1 MSNYILSAALELQ
14 DRFSSKI
21 KSASTSFKNFSSQ
34 VKTESASMGSSLK
47 ELGNQFGINSKG
59 AISSFRTVERYG
71 KVAGAAVTAFT
82 GKSYLGWVE
91 LEDQLLRNAAISGA
105 TAKEQGKLNKQV
117 IVQGRETRFTAKQV
131 AEAQMYQAQ
140 SGKTVNE
147 ILEITPTLLKMS
159 IASGDDLATTSDYL
173 TDSMTAAGISI
184 KDTTRY
190 ADLLANMSMRTN
202 MTMSDMAETILKIG
216 TLTKG
221 QEKIEDIATMM
232 GVLADNG
239 IRSAEAGTAMKS
251 IYGKLFQAQDDK
263 KMQKLFKKYDLNLY
277 KEVIGA
283 DGEKHIEWKGL
294 LEIIEDMKPAFQNM
308 NAAEQNYFLTTV
320 AGRNHIDAFSALLKA
335 NNEQLEKS
343 RNAANNAA
351 GSLDNFYD
359 TMITG
364 SKQTLEEFKS
374 AIDGFGNALGAAAAP
389 IVDEKLKEM
398 TSAINGVTEN
408 QLSTENIDKYIDH
421 IILRAKQAAG
431 VYVGLKATVAAA
443 GTGATILGLGAGSI
457 TALAL
462 GGSALVGWG
471 ANKLRDVYMN
481 SSSYNGD
488 YMERIRLSREADT
501 ILKESKNRSFL
512 NTGNSFGSL
521 GAFNSEKYTKNKL
534 SVGNFG
540 DKEYLKTNGATPFNE
555 TKPEIKVD
563 LSHLTL
569 NTMKNTEELI
579 KEVQERIG
587 EEMRNAIANAQ
598 MTQQ

>member
-14 DRFSSKI
+14 DKFSSKI

-47 ELGNQFGINSKG
+47 DLGNQLGINSKG

-71 KVAGAAVTAFT
+71 KIATATTVAFT
-82 GKSYLGWVE
+82 GKSYLGWVD

-105 TAKEQGKLNKQV
+105 TAKEQEKLNKQV

-131 AEAQMYQAQ
+131 AEAQMYQAM
-140 SGKTVNE
+140 SGKSVNE

-159 IASGDDLATTSDYL
+159 IASGDDLATTSNYL
-173 TDSMTAAGISI
+173 TNSMTAAGVSI

-202 MTMSDMAETILKIG
+202 MSMSDMADTILKIG
-216 TLTKG
+216 SLTKG
-221 QEKIEDIATMM
+221 QEKIEDIATVM

-239 IRSAEAGTAMKS
+239 LKSAEAGTAMKS
-251 IYGKLFQAQDDK
+251 IYARLFKAQDDK
-263 KMQKLFKKYDLNLY
+263 KMQKIFGKYNLSLY
-277 KEVIGA
+277 KRGK
-283 DGEKHIEWKGL
+283 DGKREWKGI
-294 LEIIEDMKPAFQNM
+294 LEIIEDMKPAFQKM
-308 NAAEQNYFLTTV
+308 DAAEQNYFLTTV
-320 AGRNHIDAFSALLKA
+320 AGAHHMDAFSNLLKA
-335 NNEQLEKS
+335 TNEQLEKS
-343 RNAANNAA
+343 KNAANNAG
-351 GSLDNFYD
+351 GSLDKFYD
-359 TMITG
+359 TMISG

-374 AIDGFGNALGAAAAP
+374 AIDGFSKAFGKSVAP

-443 GTGATILGLGAGSI
+443 ASGATILGLGAG
-457 TALAL
+457 TVTGLAL
-462 GGSALVGWG
+462 GGTALAGWG
-471 ANKLRDVYMN
+471 ANKLRDKYMN
-481 SSSYNGD
+481 SSIYQGD
-488 YMERIRLSREADT
+488 YLEKIRLSREADA
-501 ILKESKNRSFL
+501 ILNESKNRSFL
-512 NTGNSFGSL
+512 NTGNSLGSL
-521 GAFNSEKYTKNKL
+521 GAFNSEKYIKNKL
-534 SVGNFG
+534 STGNFG
-540 DKEYLKTNGATPFNE
+540 DKEYLKTNVSSPFNE

-587 EEMRNAIANAQ
+587 EEMRSAIANAQ

>member
-1 MSNYILSAALELQ
+1 MSNYILSAALELK
-14 DRFSSKI
+14 DNFSSKI
-21 KSASTSFKNFSSQ
+21 NSASKSFKSFSSQ

-91 LEDQLLRNAAISGA
+91 LEDQLLRNAAITGA
-105 TAKEQGKLNKQV
+105 TAKEQEKLNKQV
-117 IVQGRETRFTAKQV
+117 IVQGRVTRFTAKQV
-131 AEAQMYQAQ
+131 AEAQMYQAM
-140 SGKTVNE
+140 SGKSVNE

-173 TDSMTAAGISI
+173 TNSMTAAGISI

-202 MTMSDMAETILKIG
+202 MTMSDMADTILKIG

-221 QEKIEDIATMM
+221 QEKIEDIATAM

-239 IRSAEAGTAMKS
+239 IRGAEAGTAMKA
-251 IYGKLFQAQDDK
+251 IYARLFKAQDDK

-283 DGEKHIEWKGL
+283 DGEKHIEWKGI
-294 LEIIEDMKPAFQNM
+294 LEIIEDMKPAFQKM
-308 NAAEQNYFLTTV
+308 NAAEQNYFMTTV
-320 AGRNHIDAFSALLKA
+320 AGAHHMDAFSALLKA
-335 NNEQLEKS
+335 TNDQLEKS
-343 RNAANNAA
+343 KNAANNAEGA
-351 GSLDNFYD
+351 LDNFYD

-431 VYVGLKATVAAA
+431 VYVGLKATLAAA

-488 YMERIRLSREADT
+488 YMERIRLSHEADA

-512 NTGNSFGSL
+512 NTGNSLGSL
-521 GAFNSEKYTKNKL
+521 GAFNSEKYTKSKL
-534 SVGNFG
+534 STGNFG
-540 DKEYLKTNGATPFNE
+540 DKEYLKTNVSTPFNE

>member
-1 MSNYILSAALELQ
+1 MSNYILSAALELK
-14 DRFSSKI
+14 DNFSSKI
-21 KSASTSFKNFSSQ
+21 NSASTSFKNFSSQ
-34 VKTESASMGSSLK
+34 VKSESASMGSSLK
-47 ELGNQFGINSKG
+47 DLGNQLGINSKG

-71 KVAGAAVTAFT
+71 KIATAATVAFT
-82 GKSYLGWVE
+82 GKSYLGWVD
-91 LEDQLLRNAAISGA
+91 LEDQLLRNAAITGA
-105 TAKEQGKLNKQV
+105 SAKEQALMNSQVKQL
-117 IVQGRETRFTAKQV
+117 GNTTRFTQKQV
-131 AEAQMYQAQ
+131 AEAQMYQAMA
-140 SGKTVNE
+140 GYKTNE
-147 ILEITPTLLKMS
+147 ILSVTPTLLKLS
-159 IASGDDLATTSDYL
+159 IATGEDLAKTSDIV
-173 TDSMTAAGISI
+173 TDSLSAFGLSVKDVGMYTDILASTANNTN
-184 KDTTRY
+184 TTV
-190 ADLLANMSMRTN
+190 
-202 MTMSDMAETILKIG
+202 G
-216 TLTKG
+216 
-221 QEKIEDIATMM
+221 MM
-232 GVLADNG
+232 GNAFVYVGASSRAMGESFEEVAVSLGILADNG
-239 IRSAEAGTAMKS
+239 IKGEKAGTGLNALYARLAKPTTIMKKALKYANVELKDQSGNFKGLRKIIEESRPALEKMTEVQRNNWLATIAGTEGVKIWSSIMNNSAEGTKKAEDAV
-251 IYGKLFQAQDDK
+251 YNATGALDK
-263 KMQKLFKKYDLNLY
+263 
-277 KEVIGA
+277 
-283 DGEKHIEWKGL
+283 
-294 LEIIEDMKPAFQNM
+294 
-308 NAAEQNYFLTTV
+308 
-320 AGRNHIDAFSALLKA
+320 
-335 NNEQLEKS
+335 
-343 RNAANNAA
+343 
-351 GSLDNFYD
+351 FYN
-359 TMITG
+359 TMTKG
-364 SKQTLEEFKS
+364 SKQTVEEFKS
-374 AIDGFGNALGAAAAP
+374 SIDGFGKAFAEGAAP
-389 IVDEKLKEM
+389 IIDEKLKEI

>member
-1 MSNYILSAALELQ
+1 MSNYILSAALELK
-14 DRFSSKI
+14 DNFSSKI
-21 KSASTSFKNFSSQ
+21 NSASKSFKSFSSQ
-34 VKTESASMGSSLK
+34 VADGGKVIGGSLK
-47 ELGNQFGINSKG
+47 GIGNQLGVTAERFKKG
-59 AISSFRTVERYG
+59 FNTVERYG

-105 TAKEQGKLNKQV
+105 TAKEQEKLNKQV

-173 TDSMTAAGISI
+173 TNSMTAAGISI

-202 MTMSDMAETILKIG
+202 MSMSDMAETILKIG

-251 IYGKLFQAQDDK
+251 IYARLFKAQDDK

-294 LEIIEDMKPAFQNM
+294 LEIIEDMKPAFQKM
-308 NAAEQNYFLTTV
+308 DAAEKNYFLTTV
-320 AGRNHIDAFSALLKA
+320 AGAHHMDAFSALLKA

-343 RNAANNAA
+343 RNAANNAE
-351 GSLDNFYD
+351 GSLDKFYK
-359 TMITG
+359 TMTKG
-364 SKQTLEEFKS
+364 SKQTVEEFKS
-374 AIDGFGNALGAAAAP
+374 AIDGFGKALGKGLAP
-389 IVDEKLKEM
+389 IIDEKLKEM
-398 TSAINGVTEN
+398 TKAINGVTEQ
-408 QLSTENIDKYIDH
+408 QLSTKNINAFLDEIEEK
-421 IILRAKQAAG
+421 AKIVMGTYVALKGAIFAVSHPYLTAAMTGWGTG
-431 VYVGLKATVAAA
+431 VY
-443 GTGATILGLGAGSI
+443 LGNKL
-457 TALAL
+457 
-462 GGSALVGWG
+462 GSALEPYVNSPKMIEW
-471 ANKLRDVYMN
+471 RDKRAK
-481 SSSYNGD
+481 
-488 YMERIRLSREADT
+488 EREANLGLST
-501 ILKESKNRSFL
+501 SQLAESFFKRKQNSVSEFGGYL
-512 NTGNSFGSL
+512 TTNGFVSGGNNITQNPSVFNQGTAGVNITGVSIQI
-521 GAFNSEKYTKNKL
+521 
-534 SVGNFG
+534 G
-540 DKEYLKTNGATPFNE
+540 DKNINR
-555 TKPEIKVD
+555 D
-563 LSHLTL
+563 
-569 NTMKNTEELI
+569 ELV
-579 KEVQERIG
+579 KEIG
-587 EEMRNAIANAQ
+587 EKMVKQIEEAQ

>member
-1 MSNYILSAALELQ
+1 MSNYILSAALELK
-14 DRFSSKI
+14 DNFSSKI
-21 KSASTSFKNFSSQ
+21 NSASTSFKNFSSQ
-34 VKTESASMGSSLK
+34 VKSESASMGSSLK
-47 ELGNQFGINSKG
+47 DLGNQLGINSKG

-71 KVAGAAVTAFT
+71 KIATAATVAFT
-82 GKSYLGWVE
+82 GKSYLGWVD
-91 LEDQLLRNAAISGA
+91 LEDQLLRNAAITGA
-105 TAKEQGKLNKQV
+105 TAKEQEKLNKQV
-117 IVQGRETRFTAKQV
+117 TVQGRVTRFTAKQV
-131 AEAQMYQAQ
+131 AEAQMYQAM

-173 TDSMTAAGISI
+173 TNSMTAAGISI

-202 MTMSDMAETILKIG
+202 MTMSDMADTILKIG

-221 QEKIEDIATMM
+221 QEKIEDIATAM

-239 IRSAEAGTAMKS
+239 IRGAEAGTAMKA
-251 IYGKLFQAQDDK
+251 IYARLFKAQDDK

-283 DGEKHIEWKGL
+283 DGEKHIEWKGI
-294 LEIIEDMKPAFQNM
+294 LEIIEDMKPAFQKM
-308 NAAEQNYFLTTV
+308 NAAEQNYFMTTV
-320 AGRNHIDAFSALLKA
+320 AGAHHMDAFSALLKA
-335 NNEQLEKS
+335 TNDQLEKS
-343 RNAANNAA
+343 KNAANNAEGA
-351 GSLDNFYD
+351 LDNFYD

-431 VYVGLKATVAAA
+431 VYVGLKATLAAA

-488 YMERIRLSREADT
+488 YMERIRLSHEADT

-540 DKEYLKTNGATPFNE
+540 DKEYLKINGATPFNE

>member
-14 DRFSSKI
+14 DKFSSKI
-21 KSASTSFKNFSSQ
+21 NSASTSFKNFSSQ

-47 ELGNQFGINSKG
+47 DLGNQLGINSKG

-71 KVAGAAVTAFT
+71 KIATAATVAFT
-82 GKSYLGWVE
+82 GKSYLGWVD

-105 TAKEQGKLNKQV
+105 TAKEQEKLNKQV
-117 IVQGRETRFTAKQV
+117 TTLGRETRFTAKQV
-131 AEAQMYQAQ
+131 AEAQMYQAM

-159 IASGDDLATTSDYL
+159 IASGDDLATTSSYL
-173 TDSMTAAGISI
+173 TNSMTAAGISI

-202 MTMSDMAETILKIG
+202 MTMSDMADTILKIG
-216 TLTKG
+216 SITKG
-221 QEKIEDIATMM
+221 QEKIEDIATAM

-239 IRSAEAGTAMKS
+239 IRGAEAGTAMKA
-251 IYGKLFQAQDDK
+251 IYGQLFKAQDNEK
-263 KMQKLFKKYDLNLY
+263 IKKLFKKYNLNLY
-277 KEVIGA
+277 KEVIGE
-283 DGEKHIEWKGL
+283 DGKKTVVWKGM
-294 LEIIEDMKPAFQNM
+294 LEILEDMKPAFQNM

-320 AGRNHIDAFSALLKA
+320 AGQHHMDAFSNLLKA
-335 NNEQLEKS
+335 TNEQLEKS
-343 RNAANNAA
+343 KNAANNAG
-351 GSLDNFYD
+351 GSLDKFYE
-359 TMITG
+359 TVTKG

-374 AIDGFGNALGAAAAP
+374 AIDGFGKSFAKGAAP
-389 IVDEKLKEM
+389 IIDEKLKEM

-512 NTGNSFGSL
+512 NTGNSLGSL

-534 SVGNFG
+534 SAGNFG
-540 DKEYLKTNGATPFNE
+540 DKEYLKTNVSTPFNE

-569 NTMKNTEELI
+569 NTMKDTEALI

>member
-1 MSNYILSAALELQ
+1 MSNYILSAALELK
-14 DRFSSKI
+14 DNFSSKI
-21 KSASTSFKNFSSQ
+21 NSASKSFKSFSSQ

-105 TAKEQGKLNKQV
+105 TAKEQEKLNKQV
-117 IVQGRETRFTAKQV
+117 TTQGRVTRFTAKQV
-131 AEAQMYQAQ
+131 AEAQMYQAM
-140 SGKTVNE
+140 SGKSVNQ

-173 TDSMTAAGISI
+173 TNSMTAAGISI

-202 MTMSDMAETILKIG
+202 MTMSDMADTILKIG

-221 QEKIEDIATMM
+221 QEKIEDIATAM

-239 IRSAEAGTAMKS
+239 IRGAEAGTAMKA
-251 IYGKLFQAQDDK
+251 IYARLFKAQDDK

-283 DGEKHIEWKGL
+283 DGEKHIEWKGI
-294 LEIIEDMKPAFQNM
+294 LEIIEDMKPAFQKM
-308 NAAEQNYFLTTV
+308 NAAEQNYFMTTV
-320 AGRNHIDAFSALLKA
+320 AGAHHMDAFSALLKA
-335 NNEQLEKS
+335 TNDQLEKS
-343 RNAANNAA
+343 KNAANNAE

-389 IVDEKLKEM
+389 IIDEKLKEM

-488 YMERIRLSREADT
+488 YMERIRLSHEADA

-512 NTGNSFGSL
+512 NTGNSLGSL

-534 SVGNFG
+534 SAGNFG
-540 DKEYLKTNGATPFNE
+540 DKEYLKTNISSPFNE

>member
-47 ELGNQFGINSKG
+47 DLGNQLGINSKG

-71 KVAGAAVTAFT
+71 KIATAATVAFT
-82 GKSYLGWVE
+82 GKSYLGWVD
-91 LEDQLLRNAAISGA
+91 LEDQLLRNAAITGA
-105 TAKEQGKLNKQV
+105 SAKEQALMNSQVKQL
-117 IVQGRETRFTAKQV
+117 GNTTRFTQKQV
-131 AEAQMYQAQ
+131 AEAQMYQAMA
-140 SGKTVNE
+140 GYKTNE
-147 ILEITPTLLKMS
+147 ILSVTPTLLKLS
-159 IASGDDLATTSDYL
+159 IATGEDLAKTSDIV
-173 TDSMTAAGISI
+173 TDSLSAFGLSVKDVGMYTDILASTANNTN
-184 KDTTRY
+184 TTV
-190 ADLLANMSMRTN
+190 
-202 MTMSDMAETILKIG
+202 G
-216 TLTKG
+216 
-221 QEKIEDIATMM
+221 MM
-232 GVLADNG
+232 GNAFVYVGASSRAMGESFEEVAVSLGILADNG
-239 IRSAEAGTAMKS
+239 IKGEKAGTGLNALYARLAKPTTIMKKALKYANVELKDQSGNFKGLRKIIEESRPALEKMTEVQRNNWLATIAGTEGVKIWSSIMNNSAEGTKKAEDAV
-251 IYGKLFQAQDDK
+251 YNATGALDK
-263 KMQKLFKKYDLNLY
+263 
-277 KEVIGA
+277 
-283 DGEKHIEWKGL
+283 
-294 LEIIEDMKPAFQNM
+294 
-308 NAAEQNYFLTTV
+308 
-320 AGRNHIDAFSALLKA
+320 
-335 NNEQLEKS
+335 
-343 RNAANNAA
+343 
-351 GSLDNFYD
+351 FYN
-359 TMITG
+359 TMTKG

-374 AIDGFGNALGAAAAP
+374 AVDGFSKAFAEGAAP
-389 IVDEKLKEM
+389 IIDEKLKEI

>member
-1 MSNYILSAALELQ
+1 MSNYILSAALELK
-14 DRFSSKI
+14 DNFSSKI
-21 KSASTSFKNFSSQ
+21 NSASTSFKNFSSQ

-47 ELGNQFGINSKG
+47 DLGNQLGINSKG

-71 KVAGAAVTAFT
+71 KIATAATVAFT
-82 GKSYLGWVE
+82 GKSYLGWVD

-105 TAKEQGKLNKQV
+105 TAKEQEKLNKQV

-131 AEAQMYQAQ
+131 AEAQMYQAM
-140 SGKTVNE
+140 SGKSVNE

-173 TDSMTAAGISI
+173 TNSMTAAGISI

-190 ADLLANMSMRTN
+190 ADLLASMSMRTN

-216 TLTKG
+216 SITKG
-221 QEKIEDIATMM
+221 QEKIEDIATAM

-239 IRSAEAGTAMKS
+239 IRGAEAGTAMKA
-251 IYGKLFQAQDDK
+251 IYGQLFKAQDNEK
-263 KMQKLFKKYDLNLY
+263 IKKLFKKYNLNLY
-277 KEVIGA
+277 KEVIGE
-283 DGEKHIEWKGL
+283 DGKKTVVWKGM
-294 LEIIEDMKPAFQNM
+294 LEILEDMKPAFQNM

-320 AGRNHIDAFSALLKA
+320 AGQHHMDAFSNLLKA
-335 NNEQLEKS
+335 TNEQLEKS
-343 RNAANNAA
+343 KNAANNAG
-351 GSLDNFYD
+351 GSLDKFYE
-359 TMITG
+359 TVTKG

-374 AIDGFGNALGAAAAP
+374 AIDGFGKSFAKGAAP
-389 IVDEKLKEM
+389 IIDEKLKEM

-408 QLSTENIDKYIDH
+408 QLSTENIDNYIDH
-421 IILRAKQAAG
+421 IILRAEQAAG

>member
-1 MSNYILSAALELQ
+1 MGNYILSAALELK
-14 DRFSSKI
+14 DKFSSQI
-21 KSASTSFKNFSSQ
+21 DSASTSFKNFSSQ

-47 ELGNQFGINSKG
+47 DLGNQLGINSKG

-71 KVAGAAVTAFT
+71 KIATAATVAFT
-82 GKSYLGWVE
+82 GKSYLGWVD
-91 LEDQLLRNAAISGA
+91 LEDQLLRNAAITGA
-105 TAKEQGKLNKQV
+105 SAKEQALMNSQVKQL
-117 IVQGRETRFTAKQV
+117 GNTTRFTQKQV
-131 AEAQMYQAQ
+131 AEAQMYQAMA
-140 SGKTVNE
+140 GYKTNE
-147 ILEITPTLLKMS
+147 ILSVTPTLLKLS
-159 IASGDDLATTSDYL
+159 IATGEDLAKTSDIV
-173 TDSMTAAGISI
+173 TDSLSAFGLSVKDVGMYTDILASTANNTN
-184 KDTTRY
+184 TTV
-190 ADLLANMSMRTN
+190 
-202 MTMSDMAETILKIG
+202 G
-216 TLTKG
+216 
-221 QEKIEDIATMM
+221 MM
-232 GVLADNG
+232 GNAFVYVGASSRAMGESFEEVAVSLGILADNG
-239 IRSAEAGTAMKS
+239 IKGEKAGTGLNALYARLAKPTTIMKKALKYANVELKDQSGNFKGLRKIIEESRPALEKMTEVQRNNWLATIAGTEGVKIWSSIMNNSAEGTKKAEDAV
-251 IYGKLFQAQDDK
+251 YNATGALDK
-263 KMQKLFKKYDLNLY
+263 
-277 KEVIGA
+277 
-283 DGEKHIEWKGL
+283 
-294 LEIIEDMKPAFQNM
+294 
-308 NAAEQNYFLTTV
+308 
-320 AGRNHIDAFSALLKA
+320 
-335 NNEQLEKS
+335 
-343 RNAANNAA
+343 
-351 GSLDNFYD
+351 FYN
-359 TMITG
+359 TMTKG

-374 AIDGFGNALGAAAAP
+374 AVDGFSKAFAEGAAP
-389 IVDEKLKEM
+389 IIDEKLKEI

>member
-1 MSNYILSAALELQ
+1 MSNYILSAALELK
-14 DRFSSKI
+14 DNFSSKI
-21 KSASTSFKNFSSQ
+21 NSASTSFKNFSSQ
-34 VKTESASMGSSLK
+34 VKSESASMGSSLK
-47 ELGNQFGINSKG
+47 DLGNQLGINSKG

-71 KVAGAAVTAFT
+71 KIATAATVAFT
-82 GKSYLGWVE
+82 GKSYLGWVD
-91 LEDQLLRNAAISGA
+91 LEDQLLRNAAITGA
-105 TAKEQGKLNKQV
+105 SAKEQALMNSQVKQL
-117 IVQGRETRFTAKQV
+117 GNTTRFTQKQV
-131 AEAQMYQAQ
+131 AEAQMYQAMA
-140 SGKTVNE
+140 GYKTNE
-147 ILEITPTLLKMS
+147 ILSVTPTLLKLS
-159 IASGDDLATTSDYL
+159 IATGEDLAKTSDIV
-173 TDSMTAAGISI
+173 TDSLSAFGLSVKDVGMYTDILASTANNTN
-184 KDTTRY
+184 TTV
-190 ADLLANMSMRTN
+190 
-202 MTMSDMAETILKIG
+202 G
-216 TLTKG
+216 
-221 QEKIEDIATMM
+221 MM
-232 GVLADNG
+232 GNAFVYVGASSRAMGESFEEVAVSLGILADNG
-239 IRSAEAGTAMKS
+239 IKGEKAGTGLNALYARLAKPTTIMKKALKYANVELKDQSGNFKGLRKIIEESRPALEKMTEVQRNNWLATIAGTEGVKIWSSIMNNSAEGTKKAEDAV
-251 IYGKLFQAQDDK
+251 YNATGALDK
-263 KMQKLFKKYDLNLY
+263 
-277 KEVIGA
+277 
-283 DGEKHIEWKGL
+283 
-294 LEIIEDMKPAFQNM
+294 
-308 NAAEQNYFLTTV
+308 
-320 AGRNHIDAFSALLKA
+320 
-335 NNEQLEKS
+335 
-343 RNAANNAA
+343 
-351 GSLDNFYD
+351 FYN
-359 TMITG
+359 TMTKG

-374 AIDGFGNALGAAAAP
+374 AVDGFSKAFAEGAAP
-389 IVDEKLKEM
+389 IIDEKLKEI

>member
-105 TAKEQGKLNKQV
+105 TAKEQEKLNKQV

-131 AEAQMYQAQ
+131 AKAQMYQAQ

-173 TDSMTAAGISI
+173 TNSMTAAGISI

-190 ADLLANMSMRTN
+190 ADLLASMSMRTN
-202 MTMSDMAETILKIG
+202 TSMSEMAETILKIG
-216 TLTKG
+216 SLTKG
-221 QEKIEDIATMM
+221 QEKIEDIATVM

-239 IRSAEAGTAMKS
+239 LKSAEAGNAMKS
-251 IYGKLFQAQDDK
+251 IYSRLFKAQDDK
-263 KMQKLFKKYDLNLY
+263 KMQEIFGKYNLSLY
-277 KEVIGA
+277 KRGK
-283 DGEKHIEWKGL
+283 DGKKEWKGI
-294 LEIIEDMKPAFQNM
+294 LEIIEDMKPAFQKM
-308 NAAEQNYFLTTV
+308 DAAEQNYFSTTI
-320 AGRNHIDAFSALLKA
+320 AGAHHIDAFLNLLKA
-335 NNEQLEKS
+335 TNEQLEKS

-389 IVDEKLKEM
+389 IIDEKLKEM

-408 QLSTENIDKYIDH
+408 QLSTENIDEYIDH
-421 IILRAKQAAG
+421 IILRAEQAAG
-431 VYVGLKATVAAA
+431 VYVGLKATLAAA

-512 NTGNSFGSL
+512 NTGNSLGSL

-534 SVGNFG
+534 SAGNFG
-540 DKEYLKTNGATPFNE
+540 DKEYLKTNVSTPFNE

-569 NTMKNTEELI
+569 NTMKDTEALI

>member
-14 DRFSSKI
+14 DKFSSKI

-47 ELGNQFGINSKG
+47 DLGNQLGINSKG

-71 KVAGAAVTAFT
+71 KIATAATVAFT
-82 GKSYLGWVE
+82 GKSYLGWVD
-91 LEDQLLRNAAISGA
+91 LEDQLLRNAAITGA
-105 TAKEQGKLNKQV
+105 TAKEQEKLNKQV
-117 IVQGRETRFTAKQV
+117 IVQGRVTRFTAKQV
-131 AEAQMYQAQ
+131 AEAQMYQAM
-140 SGKTVNE
+140 SGKSVNE

-173 TDSMTAAGISI
+173 TNSMTAAGISI

-202 MTMSDMAETILKIG
+202 MTMSDMADTILKIG

-221 QEKIEDIATMM
+221 QEKIEDIATAM

-239 IRSAEAGTAMKS
+239 IRGAEAGTAMKA
-251 IYGKLFQAQDDK
+251 IYARLFKAKDDK

-283 DGEKHIEWKGL
+283 DGEKHIEWKGI
-294 LEIIEDMKPAFQNM
+294 LEIIEDMKPAFQKM
-308 NAAEQNYFLTTV
+308 NAAEQNYFMTTV
-320 AGRNHIDAFSALLKA
+320 AGAHHMDAFSALLKA
-335 NNEQLEKS
+335 TNEQLEKS
-343 RNAANNAA
+343 KNAANNAG
-351 GSLDNFYD
+351 GSLDKFYD

-488 YMERIRLSREADT
+488 YMERIRLSHEADA

-512 NTGNSFGSL
+512 NTGNSLGSL
-521 GAFNSEKYTKNKL
+521 GAFNSEKYTKSKL
-534 SVGNFG
+534 STGNFG
-540 DKEYLKTNGATPFNE
+540 DKEYLKTNVSTPFNE